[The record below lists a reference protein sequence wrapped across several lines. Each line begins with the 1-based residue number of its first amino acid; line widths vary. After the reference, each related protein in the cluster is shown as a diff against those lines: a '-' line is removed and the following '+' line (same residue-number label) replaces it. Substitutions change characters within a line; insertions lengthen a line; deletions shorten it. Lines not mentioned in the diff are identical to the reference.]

1 VICFGDQLDASMS
14 NGAVSSLRSHE
25 LESIDEWSARPGI
38 ISLRLSL
45 MITVKDQVHNGK
57 HPVLSDRAIRVAE
70 ALAESRAGLTRAE
83 LIQAA
88 AVSSPTLTRA
98 LADLRSAAWLETE
111 DEEGRG
117 GSGSGGVVRL
127 GRNAGLVLG
136 VDIGRAH
143 RRASLADVH
152 GRLVG
157 KLKDED
163 TSAEPDRSEHF
174 GAGLL
179 STIAEL
185 VFQTVAESDAADS
198 GGDARGESRAIGVG
212 IPFPVGPGG
221 MTVGM
226 FAPELSGLDLA
237 GILLELLRQKA
248 REHGTDLHPQLKIRF
263 AKDGD
268 LGAHALWRDH
278 LQRHRRT
285 ANGGSHERDR
295 YSLLYLK
302 ASYGI
307 DAGIICHG
315 QLVTGERGLAG
326 QIGHMRVPGPEQR
339 FREPVADDAAP
350 EPPEASIEPC
360 PRCKRPL
367 CLENTASGR
376 AILRQLAVAGDEGPR
391 PRNVEQLVEYVNTQQ
406 TARRATRKAVIRAG
420 TDVGLVLADAA
431 RLADPAKIV
440 IGGLLAGAGDTF
452 MTPLRIA
459 FAEAGLAGLD
469 PAIES
474 VEPTRIKRIEL
485 EGAVALALRHAQ
497 FEWH

>member
-1 VICFGDQLDASMS
+1 M
-14 NGAVSSLRSHE
+14 LRSA
-25 LESIDEWSARPGI
+25 IV
-38 ISLRLSL
+38 
-45 MITVKDQVHNGK
+45 MITVKDHSGK
-57 HPVLSDRAIRVAE
+57 RPVLSDRAIRVAE
-70 ALAESRAGLTRAE
+70 ALAGSRTGLTRAE
-83 LIQAA
+83 LIKAA
-88 AVSSPTLTRA
+88 DVSAPTLTRA
-98 LADLRSAAWLETE
+98 LADLRSAAWIET
-111 DEEGRG
+111 DDSSEGR
-117 GSGSGGVVRL
+117 SGQESRGVVRL

-152 GRLVG
+152 GRLIG
-157 KLKDED
+157 KLRDED
-163 TSAEPDRSEHF
+163 TSSEPDLLEHL

-185 VFQTVAESDAADS
+185 VFRTVTESDATGS
-198 GGDARGESRAIGVG
+198 GAYAIGEIRAIGIG
-212 IPFPVGPGG
+212 IPFPVGPRG

-248 REHGTDLHPQLKIRF
+248 AEHGTSLHPQLRIRF

-278 LQRHRRT
+278 LQKHRST
-285 ANGGSHERDR
+285 NGGLHERDQ
-295 YSLLYLK
+295 YSLFYLK
-302 ASYGI
+302 ASHGI

-339 FREPVADDAAP
+339 HRESAVYDVAQAL
-350 EPPEASIEPC
+350 PEAPSEPC
-360 PRCKRPL
+360 PRCKRRF
-367 CLENTASGR
+367 CLENTASGY
-376 AILRQLAVAGDEGPR
+376 AILKQLGVAGDEGPS

-406 TARRATRKAVIRAG
+406 TARRETRKAVIRAG
-420 TDVGLVLADAA
+420 TAVGLVLADAA

-440 IGGLLAGAGDTF
+440 VGGLLAGAGDTF

-474 VEPTRIKRIEL
+474 VQPARIKRIEL
-485 EGAVALALRHAQ
+485 EGAVALALRHAR
-497 FEWH
+497 FEWR